1 MKMKRGTL
9 QLFHRSMVKGIIT
22 TQSKHEIVKQQI
34 QRSDHVHKTLVGLTN
49 GNFNNSEDKI
59 DDTKWISGAD

>member
-1 MKMKRGTL
+1 
-9 QLFHRSMVKGIIT
+9 MVKGIIT